1 MEIAYKSEIG
11 KEAVS
16 QYFPEERIHM
26 SHYFS
31 VKSLLKNIWYLEEI
45 VTSSYKKDE
54 KCISTLEM
62 NNAKMDRVTNSNL

>member
-1 MEIAYKSEIG
+1 
-11 KEAVS
+11 
-16 QYFPEERIHM
+16 M